1 MNHLNQVDQQFV
13 PINAVDN
20 IINDIHTINSNIRQI
35 NQSDSLHVIVPSL
48 LEETRRS
55 AHIRSQ
61 SLPRSASGP
70 RDVLLNNQR
79 DIAMRLSAMHTKINR
94 YISKSPE
101 RSTSPV
107 RYSSVTSE
115 SILRTPP
122 RNVETVKSSSFV
134 RPHVITQSPVM
145 PEYKTAQS
153 IEITSPLKADLKKSV
168 TWGNVTDLA
177 VSGIINQVKRAESPL
192 RSPLKSS
199 LANGGS
205 SPTRPLSILRQKSLT
220 DSSPV
225 GRGSVGTTG
234 LTSGRSPVKA
244 TANPGNSSF
253 TSFTLTSSAGTNAL
267 STNALFD
274 KIKLDNIIAGI
285 KAREAIVQGTRGY
298 SSISE
303 PRKPVIAQGFKE
315 TPRF

>member
-1 MNHLNQVDQQFV
+1 MNHLNQADQQFV
-13 PINAVDN
+13 PISAVDN
-20 IINDIHTINSNIRQI
+20 IINDIHTINHNIRQI
-35 NQSDSLHVIVPSL
+35 NHSDSLHVIVPSL
-48 LEETRRS
+48 LAETKRS

-61 SLPRSASGP
+61 SLPRTSAGP

-79 DIAMRLSAMHTKINR
+79 DIAMRLSALHTKVNR

-101 RSTSPV
+101 RSASPV
-107 RYSSVTSE
+107 RYTSVTSE

-122 RNVETVKSSSFV
+122 RNVETVKSSV
-134 RPHVITQSPVM
+134 RPHVITQSPIM

-153 IEITSPLKADLKKSV
+153 IEITSPLKSELKKSV

-177 VSGIINQVKRAESPL
+177 VSGVINQAKRAESPL

-199 LANGGS
+199 LAN

-220 DSSPV
+220 ESSPV
-225 GRGSVGTTG
+225 GRGSVGNLG

-244 TANPGNSSF
+244 TAALGGSNF
-253 TSFTLTSSAGTNAL
+253 TSFVLNSSAGSTSAL
-267 STNALFD
+267 YD

-298 SSISE
+298 GSVSE
-303 PRKPVIAQGFKE
+303 PRKPVIAQGFGE